1 MRIAIE
7 IVLTAGE
14 QEELM
19 TLVRSG
25 LTSVQLA
32 LRARIILLSAQGMQ
46 NKDIAVALGVDRGG
60 QVSRWRERYSKQ
72 RLAGIERDLPRCC
85 TIQGR
90 RGPAGRADHREQAR
104 SCYTLEYAYDGGATG
119 CQRGH
124 GIATLASKRLEATSG
139 SRVQGFA

>member
-25 LTSVQLA
+25 LTSVRLA

-46 NKDIAVALGVDRGG
+46 NKDIAVELGVDRG

-72 RLAGIERDLPRCC
+72 RLAGIERDLPR
-85 TIQGR
+85 GAA
-90 RGPAGRADHREQAR
+90 PFKVDVAR
-104 SCYTLEYAYDGGATG
+104 LVALTTESKPEAAT
-119 CQRGH
+119 H
-124 GIATLASKRLEATSG
+124 
-139 SRVQGFA
+139 